1 MDDPQAMGESTAFRG
16 IDFADRLSAYREL
29 CKNEQVPTPAVGRMS
44 FNHYYGRADFDPII
58 EVDDIVVGQSNASRS
73 RGGADGVRLVRAMDA
88 IHGIA
93 QVHCAC
99 AKRIGRAAA
108 HMMGQIGPPSQQT

>member
-58 EVDDIVVGQSNASRS
+58 EVNDVFIRHT
-73 RGGADGVRLVRAMDA
+73 DA
-88 IHGIA
+88 A
-93 QVHCAC
+93 
-99 AKRIGRAAA
+99 
-108 HMMGQIGPPSQQT
+108 